1 MGTATPTSASRV
13 TISGSA
19 AAAASLFTVTRTTCE
34 PAAAS
39 AATWSAVARAS
50 AVSVFVIDWT
60 AIECADPT
68 GTEPT
73 SAVTV
78 VLRVAKGTAGHRSG
92 RQRKSKREAPRASK
106 GGHRTFQAVHH
117 ARRVVCAEPSGGRR
131 QWTRGKGPY

>member
-1 MGTATPTSASRV
+1 MGTATPASASRV

-19 AAAASLFTVTRTTCE
+19 AAASSLFTVTRTNCE

-50 AVSVFVIDWT
+50 AVSVFVIDCT
-60 AIECADPT
+60 TIGCADPT

-78 VLRVAKGTAGHRSG
+78 VLRGAKGTAGWGGQGSSGNLSG
-92 RQRKSKREAPRASK
+92 RPLVRRR
-106 GGHRTFQAVHH
+106 GAVVPFARYTTH
-117 ARRVVCAEPSGGRR
+117 A
-131 QWTRGKGPY
+131 